1 MLAVEW
7 QRRGRCT
14 ESKAHAAIVSTLDTL
29 ASIEDEEDMTK
40 SPGNLESSEKLSWTN
55 LGKSESGQRDK

>member
-40 SPGNLESSEKLSWTN
+40 SPGNLESSEKLS
-55 LGKSESGQRDK
+55 